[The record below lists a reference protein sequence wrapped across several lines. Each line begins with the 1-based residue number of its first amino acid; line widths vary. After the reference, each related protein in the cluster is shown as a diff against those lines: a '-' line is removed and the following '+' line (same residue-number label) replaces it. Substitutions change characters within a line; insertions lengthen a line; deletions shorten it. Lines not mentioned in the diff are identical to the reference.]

1 MVMPA
6 IVARPPRR
14 AAGPYTARM
23 KQRPLS
29 PRRLDI
35 AAFIDAQG
43 VLEAESPVT
52 DLPRLAESL
61 APDADADVGR
71 CAPVHWRAEGMLR
84 AQRVGPPQQ
93 WLSLKADA
101 QLPFT
106 CQRCLRPVVLPVS
119 FDREIRFVGDE
130 SVAAQL
136 DADMD
141 EDVLVLARA
150 FDLLS
155 LVEDELIMA
164 SPIVQRHEACPEAP
178 VMYVADPGVEE
189 EDRAMAAGGEGEGA
203 PAGDL
208 AGEAAEARPGKRPNP
223 FAVLAQLKKGTSR
236 GD

>member
-1 MVMPA
+1 
-6 IVARPPRR
+6 
-14 AAGPYTARM
+14 M

-43 VLEAESPVT
+43 VLEADSPAA

-61 APDADADVGR
+61 APDAA
-71 CAPVHWRAEGMLR
+71 AEQFTPIHWRAKGVLR
-84 AQRVGPPQQ
+84 PQRVGPPQQ
-93 WLSLKADA
+93 WLSLTADT

-119 FDREIRFVGDE
+119 TDREIRFVGDE

-164 SPIVQRHEACPEAP
+164 SPIVPRHDECPEAP
-178 VMYVADPGVEE
+178 VMYVADAGVDE
-189 EDRAMAAGGEGEGA
+189 EDEALAAGDGGAQASDPSGEAGEG
-203 PAGDL
+203 P
-208 AGEAAEARPGKRPNP
+208 PGKRPNP
-223 FAVLAQLKKGTSR
+223 FAVLAQLKKSPTG
-236 GD
+236 GDSGGSSGNIPE

>member
-1 MVMPA
+1 
-6 IVARPPRR
+6 
-14 AAGPYTARM
+14 M

-43 VLEAESPVT
+43 VLEADSPVA

-61 APDADADVGR
+61 APDAA
-71 CAPVHWRAEGMLR
+71 AEQFTPIHWRAEGVLR
-84 AQRVGPPQQ
+84 PQRVGPPQQ
-93 WLSLKADA
+93 WLSLSADTE
-101 QLPFT
+101 LPFT

-119 FDREIRFVGDE
+119 TDRDIRFVGDE

-155 LVEDELIMA
+155 LIEDELIMA
-164 SPIVQRHEACPEAP
+164 SPIVPRHDECPEAP
-178 VMYVADPGVEE
+178 VMYVADPGVDE
-189 EDRAMAAGGEGEGA
+189 EDQAFAAAEGGEEGA
-203 PAGDL
+203 PAGE
-208 AGEAAEARPGKRPNP
+208 ASGEPGEARPGKRPNP
-223 FAVLAQLKKGTSR
+223 FAVLAQLKKGPTGGES
-236 GD
+236 GGSGGNTPE